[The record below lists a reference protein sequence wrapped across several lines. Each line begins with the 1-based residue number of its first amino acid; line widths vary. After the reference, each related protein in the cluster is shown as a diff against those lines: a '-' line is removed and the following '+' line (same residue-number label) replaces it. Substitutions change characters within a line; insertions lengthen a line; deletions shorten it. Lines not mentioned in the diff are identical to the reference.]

1 MNMVEGPDE
10 SGQLVER
17 ASAAIAEARRLVKE
31 NRELQLKASFRIKR
45 LHNRSNFGPKTL
57 KLYWP
62 QDFPEKWRPP
72 YRLCPSHVD
81 GQNLL

>member
-1 MNMVEGPDE
+1 MSMIEGPNE
-10 SGQLVER
+10 TGQLVER

-45 LHNRSNFGPKTL
+45 LHYGSSFGPKTL
-57 KLYWP
+57 KLYSP
-62 QDFPEKWRPP
+62 QDFPEKPRPP
-72 YRLCPSHVD
+72 YRLCPSQDD